1 MGTVDGD
8 FLGQDLAAEVEE
20 DQGDDQQNDQG
31 DDQVAQPQGI
41 SAQLHLLG
49 ALCRDIPADL
59 VVGNGADAETVL
71 AGDGVFISCNMQG
84 IGRLSRQGLLG
95 YGQPVCLQD
104 EGGGGQL
111 LICHGLPAEGQFHQN
126 GIAVLQVGDD
136 KIAGAL
142 KFHGQLIAVIF
153 QGEVPGGLIALGRDA
168 EFIGIAGGQ
177 RHVVITAVGG
187 LRRTGIAQIESAV
200 VALPNQLIAGVAT
213 IQRGVEFHLLQSL
226 AGELGALIVDLHLAG
241 RILQSGERIA
251 VLPAGYLEFQRTGG
265 AGGDL
270 KAAGGPTQLAA
281 VFGNG
286 VAAEVRDVDLSVQHV
301 SLFQFQSHLAALVA
315 GDGLLLAVNGVG
327 YLVAGGTQQG
337 GGGHIS
343 GFVHQPVVDIIGT
356 WVELGGRGDD
366 RAALIGELGHQIHI
380 GLVVYADVAY
390 VAGVTQRIGSGL
402 QRRVIDGDIT
412 AQAFV
417 DAEGAGAD
425 TAAGALLAVAG
436 AVFQAG
442 AAYRCPGGIL

>member
-8 FLGQDLAAEVEE
+8 LFWQDLAAEVEE

-41 SAQLHLLG
+41 RAQLYLLG
-49 ALCRDIPADL
+49 VLCRDFPADL
-59 VVGNGADAETVL
+59 VVGDGADVEAVL
-71 AGDGVFISCNMQG
+71 TGDGVFISRDMQG
-84 IGRLSRQGLLG
+84 ISRLSRQGFLG
-95 YGQPVCLQD
+95 YGQPVCLHD
-104 EGGGGQL
+104 EGGGSQL
-111 LICHGLPAEGQFHQN
+111 LVCHGLPAEGQLHQN
-126 GIAVLQVGDD
+126 GGAVLQTGDD
-136 KIAGAL
+136 KIAGTL

-177 RHVVITAVGG
+177 RHVVITTVGG

-200 VALPNQLIAGVAT
+200 VALPNQLIAGVAA
-213 IQRGVEFHLLQSL
+213 IQRGVEFHLLQSSS
-226 AGELGALIVDLHLAG
+226 GKLGSFIVDLNLTG
-241 RILQSGERIA
+241 GILQSGERIA
-251 VLPAGYLEFQRTGG
+251 VLLAGYLEFQRTGG
-265 AGGDL
+265 AGRDL
-270 KAAGGPTQLAA
+270 ETAGGPAQLTA
-281 VFGNG
+281 VLGNG

-301 SLFQFQSHLAALVA
+301 PLFQFQSHLAALVT
-315 GDGLLLAVNGVG
+315 GDGLLLAVDGVG
-327 YLVAGGTQQG
+327 YLVVGSTQKG
-337 GGGHIS
+337 RGGHVA
-343 GFVHQPVVDIIGT
+343 GFVHQTVVDVISAG
-356 WVELGGRGDD
+356 VELGGRGDD

>member
-1 MGTVDGD
+1 MFISRDM
-8 FLGQDLAAEVEE
+8 
-20 DQGDDQQNDQG
+20 
-31 DDQVAQPQGI
+31 QGI
-41 SAQLHLLG
+41 S
-49 ALCRDIPADL
+49 
-59 VVGNGADAETVL
+59 
-71 AGDGVFISCNMQG
+71 
-84 IGRLSRQGLLG
+84 RLSRQGLLG
-95 YGQPVCLQD
+95 HGQTVCLHD

-111 LICHGLPAEGQFHQN
+111 LICHGLPAEGQLHQN
-126 GIAVLQVGDD
+126 GGAVLQTGDD
-136 KIAGAL
+136 KIAGTL

-153 QGEVPGGLIALGRDA
+153 HGKVPGGLIALGCDA

-177 RHVVITAVGG
+177 YHVIVAAVSS
-187 LRRTGIAQIESAV
+187 LRRTGIAQVEGAV
-200 VALPNQLIAGVAT
+200 VALPNQLIAGVAA
-213 IQRGVEFHLLQSL
+213 IQRGVEFHLLQSSS
-226 AGELGALIVDLHLAG
+226 GKLGSFIVDLNLTG
-241 RILQSGERIA
+241 GILQSGERIA

-270 KAAGGPTQLAA
+270 KAAGGPAQLTA
-281 VFGNG
+281 VLGNG

-301 SLFQFQSHLAALVA
+301 PLFQFQSHLAALVT
-315 GDGLLLAVNGVG
+315 GDGLLLAVDGVG
-327 YLVAGGTQQG
+327 YLVVGSTQKG
-337 GGGHIS
+337 RGGHVA
-343 GFVHQPVVDIIGT
+343 GLVHQTVVDVISAG
-356 WVELGGRGDD
+356 VEFGGRGDD